1 MLLTVI
7 LSLPLFLLYQ
17 LHLTF
22 YISLPTYPYLPS
34 IMPDLP
40 QTHPEGMFFSLA
52 AALRL
57 PRFGSGVFI
66 IQLRRTLTA
75 WNTLR

>member
-1 MLLTVI
+1 
-7 LSLPLFLLYQ
+7 
-17 LHLTF
+17 
-22 YISLPTYPYLPS
+22 
-34 IMPDLP
+34 MPDLP

-66 IQLRRTLTA
+66 IQLHRTLAA
-75 WNTLR
+75 WNTPR